1 MLLYLFREKETLRNA
16 VEAFKE
22 ERMLYIEQYD
32 NQQKVIFY

>member
-1 MLLYLFREKETLRNA
+1 MLLYYREKETLRNA